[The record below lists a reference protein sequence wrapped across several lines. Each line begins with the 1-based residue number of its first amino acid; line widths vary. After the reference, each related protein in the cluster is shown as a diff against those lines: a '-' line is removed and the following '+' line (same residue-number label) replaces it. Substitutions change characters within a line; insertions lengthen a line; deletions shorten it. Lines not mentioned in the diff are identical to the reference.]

1 MAKLTNEKL
10 IGELMSV
17 YGWSREETI
26 NGYGFFENEFGAVE
40 VCRIDD
46 LLWCD
51 EFDYGIDTDEDACVQ
66 AEKDGVKF
74 INDIKGIDKR
84 RYIDTPKNRMLC
96 EEYVRT
102 YLDN

>member
-1 MAKLTNEKL
+1 MAKLNNEKL
-10 IGELMSV
+10 ISELMDM

-26 NGYGFFENEFGAVE
+26 NGYGYFEDEFGAVE
-40 VCRIDD
+40 ICRIDD
-46 LLWCD
+46 LHWCG
-51 EFDYGIDTDEDACVQ
+51 EFDYGIDTDEDACMQ

-74 INDIKGIDKR
+74 INDIEGIDKR

-102 YLDN
+102 CLDN